1 MDGKMNDSEMY
12 LHLLRLVKAY
22 HLASLSRN
30 KQLAYEISID
40 MAEVAQNLSDIACD
54 IANDRN

>member
-1 MDGKMNDSEMY
+1 MNDSEMY

>member
-1 MDGKMNDSEMY
+1 MDNKMNDSEMY
-12 LHLLRLVKAY
+12 LALLRLVKAY

-30 KQLAYEISID
+30 KKLAYEITLD
-40 MAEVAQNLSDIACD
+40 LVEVSQQLSDMACD